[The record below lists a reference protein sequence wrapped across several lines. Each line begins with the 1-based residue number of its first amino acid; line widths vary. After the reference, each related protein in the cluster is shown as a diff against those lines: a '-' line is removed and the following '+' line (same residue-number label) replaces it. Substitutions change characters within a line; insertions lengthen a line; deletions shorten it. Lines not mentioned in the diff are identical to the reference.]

1 MVTRRCVCP
10 AALLTAA
17 ALVAAPL
24 SAQAATLVVDA
35 NGTGDYLAVQPALN
49 AAADGDIVLVL
60 PGTYSR
66 TDSIN
71 LSFGSKNIV
80 LRSAGGAAVTIIDCE
95 NAASNRA
102 IYFNGGNQDSTCV
115 VDGFTIRNGRLSG
128 VGEPGAGIRCESA
141 SPKLVNLI
149 VKNNTSALSYGGGL
163 YCNNHSNP
171 IVRDVVFEGNHA
183 LVGGGLYCSTESAP
197 IVHNA
202 TFRGNHAVNRGGGAY
217 CSMDCDAQFT
227 RVVFESNTSNDRGG
241 GLACFRSSPAIG
253 HSVFFA
259 NTAADSGGAL
269 YIQRAA
275 YPVIANCTIVA
286 NSAPVGGAVC
296 MSESCEPSFMQSI
309 IAFTGAGG
317 STIRCGIAVPT
328 FTRCVVF
335 GNAPGDDL
343 CGDHYDNIFLDPLF
357 CDVTIGDLTLA
368 SNSPCL
374 PGSPQNPWTQLV
386 GALDQGCTS
395 SPVEEASWGRIKS
408 LFR

>member
-1 MVTRRCVCP
+1 MTRRCVCP

-163 YCNNHSNP
+163 Y
-171 IVRDVVFEGNHA
+171 
-183 LVGGGLYCSTESAP
+183 
-197 IVHNA
+197 
-202 TFRGNHAVNRGGGAY
+202 
-217 CSMDCDAQFT
+217 
-227 RVVFESNTSNDRGG
+227 
-241 GLACFRSSPAIG
+241 
-253 HSVFFA
+253 
-259 NTAADSGGAL
+259 
-269 YIQRAA
+269 
-275 YPVIANCTIVA
+275 
-286 NSAPVGGAVC
+286 
-296 MSESCEPSFMQSI
+296 
-309 IAFTGAGG
+309 
-317 STIRCGIAVPT
+317 
-328 FTRCVVF
+328 
-335 GNAPGDDL
+335 
-343 CGDHYDNIFLDPLF
+343 
-357 CDVTIGDLTLA
+357 
-368 SNSPCL
+368 
-374 PGSPQNPWTQLV
+374 
-386 GALDQGCTS
+386 
-395 SPVEEASWGRIKS
+395 
-408 LFR
+408 